1 VVREPRRRVGVG
13 RVGKSHG
20 LGGAF
25 VVEGA
30 SEDAQRFAVGAR
42 LYADG
47 EEVEVVESKRSG
59 GRPVIR
65 LDRHVERGAA
75 LEVERAAL
83 PEPAPDHY
91 YVADLVGCAV
101 ERDDG
106 TPLGRVTDVEEL
118 PANAF
123 LTLDTG
129 LLLPLVDACVRE
141 VDLSARRIVVAPGY
155 DRHD

>member
-1 VVREPRRRVGVG
+1 MKVVVG
-13 RVGKSHG
+13 RVGRPHG

-25 VVEGA
+25 VVEDA
-30 SEDAQRFAVGAR
+30 SDDPERFVVGAHV
-42 LYADG
+42 LVGDD
-47 EEVEVVESKRSG
+47 EVEIVEAKRAG

-65 LDRHVERGAA
+65 LDRVVERGAA
-75 LEVERAAL
+75 LEVERESL

-106 TPLGRVTDVEEL
+106 VALGTVTHVQEL
-118 PANAF
+118 PANAV
-123 LTLDTG
+123 LELDNG

-141 VDLSARRIVVAPGY
+141 VDVGARRILVAPGF
-155 DRHD
+155 DLPD